1 MRNQYDEVVHVQQ
14 LQRPMSAPRLER
26 ANGYAVR
33 LENQWFWF
41 SGLEPAYTFGR
52 AARMSIQVR
61 DWDLLEAATESRFDE
76 GLQREVL
83 TLYVVVPKQ
92 AKDRPIGGRATI
104 RRFAAGSTPDSSNW
118 SP

>member
-1 MRNQYDEVVHVQQ
+1 M
-14 LQRPMSAPRLER
+14 
-26 ANGYAVR
+26 R

-61 DWDLLEAATESRFDE
+61 DWDLVEAATESRFDE
-76 GLQREVL
+76 GMQRDVL
-83 TLYVVVPKQ
+83 TLYVVVPEQ
-92 AKDRPIGGRATI
+92 PQDRPSGGPATI
-104 RRFAAGSTPDSSNW
+104 RRFTEGLTPDSSNW